1 MKASEEAFK
10 RQKQSKKGQ
19 EMGKEA
25 QIMEVLSGVMTKI
38 LNTSACDNNDEGYE
52 CTECHKFIRAIVVEV
67 QALKI
72 KRKVFP
78 TCECVVVKEEA
89 KIREAQNFA
98 KKEKLTGY
106 LVLAISEKD
115 SRNPRSRHL
124 EKEKVLSPLVKLR
137 RNM

>member
-1 MKASEEAFK
+1 
-10 RQKQSKKGQ
+10 
-19 EMGKEA
+19 
-25 QIMEVLSGVMTKI
+25 MEVLSGVMTKI

>member
-1 MKASEEAFK
+1 
-10 RQKQSKKGQ
+10 
-19 EMGKEA
+19 
-25 QIMEVLSGVMTKI
+25 MEVLSGVMTKI

-98 KKEKLTGY
+98 KKREIDRLFS
-106 LVLAISEKD
+106 ISNLGERFKK
-115 SRNPRSRHL
+115 STFEAFREREGAVTASQVAQKYVN
-124 EKEKVLSPLVKLR
+124 EFKKWNGNLS
-137 RNM
+137 